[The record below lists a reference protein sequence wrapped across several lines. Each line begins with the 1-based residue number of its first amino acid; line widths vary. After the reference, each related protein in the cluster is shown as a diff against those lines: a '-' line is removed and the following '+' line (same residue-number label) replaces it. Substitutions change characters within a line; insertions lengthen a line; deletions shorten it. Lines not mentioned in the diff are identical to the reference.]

1 MRACVGMFGRR
12 SHSRSAEAYGG
23 GRGYYGGV
31 GAVMLL
37 IMAGCVAPLAMAMEP
52 SEARVEVGEPV
63 PVEIASPPIL
73 EAVPVKVGVRAP
85 LETVPPPAVETARS
99 LVVSTPPSTLGF
111 EQWFGLGR
119 GANRPLVVRST
130 QKELDVAAVVEDM
143 SVMSGIFEK
152 ALQDKLGQDF
162 ASSRLIIGGGS
173 VWALSGFRGI
183 QGIYLEGHG
192 LLFMMRVKFP
202 LVPPPEVK
210 APKVEEGAD
219 SVWEQTKREVL
230 GTGKALATERQA
242 YDADK
247 VAILKK
253 ILLEALKHASNIRN
267 LHPEESIAVVL
278 LGGNATGGMRIEAYS
293 PARGVRVERRRR
305 DTRTYITHDSP
316 PGALLTGPRQATVL
330 TVHVKKSDVDAFAEG
345 KLTVEE
351 FGGRATITAY

>member
-1 MRACVGMFGRR
+1 MKACVGT
-12 SHSRSAEAYGG
+12 
-23 GRGYYGGV
+23 
-31 GAVMLL
+31 AVMLL
-37 IMAGCVAPLAMAMEP
+37 IVAVCVGPLAAATEP
-52 SEARVEVGEPV
+52 LESRVEVAEPV

-73 EAVPVKVGVRAP
+73 EPVPVKVGVRVP

-99 LVVSTPPSTLGF
+99 LVASTPPSLRSF
-111 EQWFGLGR
+111 EQFFGLER
-119 GANRPLVVRST
+119 GASRPLVVRST

-202 LVPPPEVK
+202 LLPPPEVE

-219 SVWEQTKREVL
+219 AVWEQTKREVL
-230 GTGKALATERQA
+230 GTGKALAKERES
-242 YDADK
+242 YDAKK
-247 VAILKK
+247 VADVER

-267 LHPEESIAVVL
+267 LDPEESIAVVV

-293 PARGVRVERRRR
+293 AAKGVRVERRRR
-305 DTRTYITHDSP
+305 DTRTYITYDSP

-330 TVHVKKSDVDAFAEG
+330 TVHVRKSDVDAFAEG
-345 KLTVEE
+345 KLTLDE
-351 FGGRATITAY
+351 FRKRATITAY